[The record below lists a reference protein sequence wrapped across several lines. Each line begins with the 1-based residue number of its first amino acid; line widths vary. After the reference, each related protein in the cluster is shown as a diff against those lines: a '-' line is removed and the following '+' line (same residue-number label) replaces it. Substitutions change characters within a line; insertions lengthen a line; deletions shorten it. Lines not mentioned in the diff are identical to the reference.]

1 MEVRTPVF
9 AWPAA
14 LVLVLAL
21 LASGGRAPDPA
32 RHAAPPPQA
41 KREKPKGR
49 VLFEEDFS
57 AVRAGQWTFDG
68 DGVWSVWRG
77 VLRADLPDEK
87 QQRSFAW
94 FGDSTWTD
102 VAVDLDVCQMRG
114 VDKGVVVRANDG
126 GGIGVDLRSG
136 SYQDIV
142 MYRRQ
147 WPLGKAKATNAN
159 GAWHHLRLELRG
171 SHIKV
176 FVNGELKLERES
188 PRDSDPRGRM
198 GLPAYTGGV
207 GMCTVYYDNVVV
219 TALE

>member
-1 MEVRTPVF
+1 MI
-9 AWPAA
+9 AWLATLCLS
-14 LVLVLAL
+14 LVLL
-21 LASGGRAPDPA
+21 LSAGSAADPA
-32 RHAAPPPQA
+32 RSAAPPPLA
-41 KREKPKGR
+41 KRAKPQGR
-49 VLFEEDFS
+49 VLFEDDFS
-57 AVRAGQWTFDG
+57 SRSLAQWAVDRE
-68 DGVWSVWRG
+68 GVWTVWKG

-94 FGDSTWTD
+94 FGDSTWSD

-147 WPLGKAKATNAN
+147 WPLGKARATNAN
-159 GAWHHLRLELRG
+159 GVWHHLRLELRG
-171 SHIKV
+171 SRIRV
-176 FVNGELKLERES
+176 FVNGELKLEREA
-188 PRDSDPRGRM
+188 PRDAEQQGRM

-219 TALE
+219 TALD